1 MVRRALAL
9 LLLIAAPALLS
20 AADPLA
26 AARAEAAAAER
37 EQRRLE
43 GLVASAGTTQA
54 RLQSEQAAAT
64 QGILAAEARLA
75 AIRFQALAA
84 ERQLAAVRGRL
95 AAEQRPAALLLA
107 GVAQYGRR
115 PPLLALAAG
124 SSVADI
130 VHLRALV
137 ASTLPVVR
145 ARTAGLRQQLAQTE
159 QLAAKVADASAQAGA
174 QQREVKARQQRFAA
188 LENQLNRRLADL
200 GEAALGAGDLALS
213 QVAQADTA
221 AGQAL
226 LRQRSRRTAAELEAF
241 APSPPRP
248 FTPAD
253 RATGAD
259 FAWQLPL
266 AGPVLN
272 GLGEISASGV
282 RSRGLVIGSR
292 AGTPVLM
299 PAAGTIVF
307 AGPFRR
313 HLSVLVLDHG
323 GGWMT
328 LMTEVRTTLPRGTRL
343 SAGEP
348 LGKTLG
354 NVTVELSRDG
364 RPQPAA
370 LIAGSSPLLSKGGQ
384 PS

>member
-1 MVRRALAL
+1 MRRALAIA
-9 LLLIAAPALLS
+9 LLIACPALLS

-26 AARAEAAAAER
+26 TARAEAAAAEK
-37 EQRRLE
+37 EQGRLE
-43 GLVASAGTTQA
+43 GLIASAGSTQA
-54 RLQSEQAAAT
+54 RLQAEQAAAT
-64 QGILAAEARLA
+64 QAILAAEARLA

-84 ERQLAAVRGRL
+84 ERQLATVRSRL

-107 GVAQYGRR
+107 GVAHYGRR
-115 PPLLALAAG
+115 PPLLTLAGG
-124 SSVADI
+124 SSVTDI

-137 ASTLPVVR
+137 DATLPVVK
-145 ARTAGLRQQLAQTE
+145 ARTTGLRQKLAE
-159 QLAAKVADASAQAGA
+159 SERLAAQVAEASARAAA
-174 QQREVKARQQRFAA
+174 QQREVNSRQQRFAA
-188 LENQLNRRLADL
+188 LESRLNRRLADL
-200 GEAALGAGDLALS
+200 GQAALRAGDLALS
-213 QVAQADTA
+213 EVAEANMA

-226 LRQRSRRTAAELEAF
+226 LRQRSRRTAAELEAI

-248 FTPAD
+248 FPPAD
-253 RATGAD
+253 RASSAD

-266 AGPVLN
+266 SGPVLN

-292 AGTPVLM
+292 AGAPVLM

-348 LGKTLG
+348 LGRSLG
-354 NVTVELSRDG
+354 NVTVELSREG

-370 LIAGSSPLLSKGGQ
+370 LIAG
-384 PS
+384 